1 MSPTEVPASASY
13 PFFELSWRIERTANR
28 YAALSEGDFPQRRN
42 VAYYFGAK
50 LDASDMVATYANL
63 EKTNFTSLYAATQPG
78 DDFAEA
84 FASYVHVVLMKRPW
98 QIAISKDGQVVKTFN
113 ACWEEP
119 RCAAKRKLLEE
130 IVR

>member
-1 MSPTEVPASASY
+1 
-13 PFFELSWRIERTANR
+13 
-28 YAALSEGDFPQRRN
+28 
-42 VAYYFGAK
+42 
-50 LDASDMVATYANL
+50 
-63 EKTNFTSLYAATQPG
+63 
-78 DDFAEA
+78 
-84 FASYVHVVLMKRPW
+84 VHVVLMKRPW